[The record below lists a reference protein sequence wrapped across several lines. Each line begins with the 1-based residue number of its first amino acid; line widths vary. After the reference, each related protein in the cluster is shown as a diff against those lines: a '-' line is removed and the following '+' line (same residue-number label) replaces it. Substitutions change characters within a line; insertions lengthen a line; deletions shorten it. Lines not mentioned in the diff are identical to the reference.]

1 MNRPGTSTPGLLEYA
16 LMGVVRLE
24 LASKPLAGG
33 KRFGEVGAYEELTG
47 AAFFAVD
54 PLHPLNLLVTDLELA
69 PRGADGCVEF
79 SADLRI
85 LRPVDSSRGNRV
97 IFLDVV
103 NRGSSI
109 FVRMTEPGPMGP
121 GTQLSAGWLLQR
133 GYTVVS
139 CGWQHDVPR
148 GGGRFGLTAPS
159 ALIDGRPLIGKVTT
173 AKQIDIPA
181 TVMGPFD
188 GSTPEC
194 SYSPLDIH
202 DERDGT
208 LTVSDDPSGQG
219 ETIPREQWRFVDP
232 HSISLAGGF
241 ELGRTYELSYSA
253 VGAPITGIGF
263 LALRDVVAY
272 LRRAPEWVGQIDFA
286 LAMGA
291 SQTGRFLRQM
301 LYHGFCED
309 ERGQLVVDGILA
321 IAAGARMT
329 EANWRFGQPSAQG
342 PKSAVFP
349 FTDASQVDPVS
360 GQTDGL
366 LRRALERGKVPR
378 VIHLNTSS
386 EYCSSAAIMHI
397 SAAISHLTADGQA
410 DVDVP
415 ANVRIYHC
423 ASTQHAA
430 SPLPLGPS
438 DVPTGRG
445 TYFPNSIDYKP
456 FVRAAVDN
464 LYAWVTQTCEPP
476 PSRYPRLD
484 DGTLVEREVV
494 RQGLPRLP
502 GPGLPARAFHPQRSG
517 ASGFDAGS
525 ASDATASRA
534 PDLVPAVDAD
544 GNEVA
549 GLRHPDVGLPL
560 ATYAGWNPRHPET
573 GGANLVVRAT
583 GATIPFPRTREERN
597 ARADPRPSIA
607 ERYTSRDA
615 YLAGVRSAALR
626 LVEQRYLIASE
637 VEDIVEASKQRYKEF
652 VSLESPIP

>member
-1 MNRPGTSTPGLLEYA
+1 
-16 LMGVVRLE
+16 MGAVRLE
-24 LASKPLAGG
+24 MASKPLLGG
-33 KRFGEVGAYEELTG
+33 RAFGAVGAYEELTG

-54 PLHPLNLLVTDLELA
+54 PLHPLNRAVTDLELA

-79 SADLRI
+79 SADVRI
-85 LRPVDSSRGNRV
+85 LRPVDGRRGNGG

-159 ALIDGRPLIGKVTT
+159 ALIGGRPLTGRVTT
-173 AKQIDIPA
+173 AKQIDTPA

-188 GSTPEC
+188 GSAPES
-194 SYSPLDIH
+194 SYPPLDTGQ
-202 DERDGT
+202 RDAT
-208 LTVSDDPSGQG
+208 LTVRDDPSGPA
-219 ETIPREQWRFVDP
+219 ELIPRERWRFVDP
-232 HSISLAGGF
+232 HSIAVAEGF
-241 ELGRTYELSYSA
+241 ELGKTYELSYSA

-263 LALRDVVAY
+263 LALRDLVAY

-291 SQTGRFLRQM
+291 SQTGRLLRQM
-301 LYHGFCED
+301 LHQGFCAD
-309 ERGQLVVDGILA
+309 EQGQLVLDGILA

-349 FTDASQVDPVS
+349 FTDATQTDPVS

-366 LRRALERGKVPR
+366 LRRALQRGTVPR

-386 EYCSSAAIMHI
+386 EYCSSAAITHV
-397 SAAISHLTADGQA
+397 SAALSHLTADGQA

-445 TYFPNSIDYKP
+445 VYFPNTIDYKP

-464 LYAWVTQTCEPP
+464 LYAWVVQGTEPP
-476 PSRYPRLD
+476 PSQYPRID
-484 DGTLVEREVV
+484 EGTLVDGEVV
-494 RQGLPRLP
+494 RGRLPGLP
-502 GPGLPARAFHPQRSG
+502 GPGLPRRARL
-517 ASGFDAGS
+517 
-525 ASDATASRA
+525 
-534 PDLVPAVDAD
+534 PDLLPAVNAD

-549 GLRHPDVGLPL
+549 GLRHPDLVVPL
-560 ATYAGWNPRHPET
+560 ATYTGWNPRHPQT
-573 GGANLVVRAT
+573 GGAHLLARAT
-583 GATIPFPRTREERN
+583 GSTIPFPRTREERT
-597 ARADPRPSIA
+597 ARDDPRPSIA
-607 ERYTSRDA
+607 ERYASRDV
-615 YLAGVRSAALR
+615 YLERVRSAAMQ
-626 LVEQRYLIASE
+626 LVEQRYLSVSE
-637 VEDIVEASKQRYKEF
+637 VDDIVEASKQRYEEF
-652 VSLESPIP
+652 MRLESPTP